1 MFAPLMDAVRADIDR
16 QIGWARGEVRR
27 QTRHTALIGS
37 LAAVAA
43 LAALGAIIAGLIALY
58 FWLSIELGPFAALGM
73 IGGGLLVLALILLA
87 FIFMWKRP
95 RLASRPQLLI
105 AQPAALIGTFKHGV
119 DDRRIAGQ
127 EDTLRLVADTVRQS
141 PPAAL
146 LGVLLIAAIV
156 GVVTGRRF
164 KS

>member
-1 MFAPLMDAVRADIDR
+1 MFAPLMDAVRADLDR
-16 QIGWARGEVRR
+16 QIGWVRSEVRR
-27 QTRHTALIGS
+27 QTRHTAVIG
-37 LAAVAA
+37 AVAGVAA

-58 FWLSIELGPFAALGM
+58 FWLSIELDPFAALGI
-73 IGGGLLVLALILLA
+73 IGGGLLALALILFT
-87 FIFMWKRP
+87 FIFMWRRP

-105 AQPAALIGTFKHGV
+105 AQPTALIGTFKQGV
-119 DDRRIAGQ
+119 DSRGTANT

-146 LGVLLIAAIV
+146 LGILLIAAIV
-156 GVVTGRRF
+156 GVVSGRRF

>member
-1 MFAPLMDAVRADIDR
+1 MFAVLKDAVRADIDR

-27 QTRHTALIGS
+27 QTYHTALIGS
-37 LAAVAA
+37 LAGVAA

-58 FWLSIELGPFAALGM
+58 FWLSIELNPFAALGM
-73 IGGGLLVLALILLA
+73 IGSGLLALALILLA
-87 FIFMWKRP
+87 FAFTWKRP
-95 RLASRPQLLI
+95 RLASRPQLVL
-105 AQPAALIGTFKHGV
+105 AQPAALIGTFKRGV
-119 DDRRIAGQ
+119 DGRTIANQ

-146 LGVLLIAAIV
+146 FVVLLIAAVV

>member
-1 MFAPLMDAVRADIDR
+1 MFAPLMDAVRSDIDR

-27 QTRHTALIGS
+27 QTRHTALIGA
-37 LAAVAA
+37 LGGVAA

-58 FWLSIELGPFAALGM
+58 LWLSIELNPFAALGM
-73 IGGGLLVLALILLA
+73 IGGGLLILALILFA
-87 FIFMWKRP
+87 FVFMWKRP
-95 RLASRPQLLI
+95 RLASRPQLLL
-105 AQPAALIGTFKHGV
+105 AQPAALIGTFKRGG
-119 DDRRIAGQ
+119 DSRRIASQ

-146 LGVLLIAAIV
+146 LGVLLLATIV

>member
-16 QIGWARGEVRR
+16 QIGWARGEVQR

-43 LAALGAIIAGLIALY
+43 LAALGAIVAGLIALY
-58 FWLSIELGPFAALGM
+58 FWLSLQLDPFAALGM
-73 IGGGLLVLALILLA
+73 IGGGLLALALILLA
-87 FIFMWKRP
+87 FVLMWKRP
-95 RLASRPQLLI
+95 RLASRPQLQI
-105 AQPAALIGTFKHGV
+105 AQPAALIGTFTRGV
-119 DDRRIAGQ
+119 DGNGIASR
-127 EDTLRLVADTVRQS
+127 ENTLKLMTDTVRQS

-156 GVVTGRRF
+156 GAVSGRRV

>member
-1 MFAPLMDAVRADIDR
+1 MFAPLMDAVRSDIDR
-16 QIGWARGEVRR
+16 QVGWARGEVRR
-27 QTRHTALIGS
+27 QTRHTALIGA

-58 FWLSIELGPFAALGM
+58 FWLSIELDPFAALGM
-73 IGGGLLVLALILLA
+73 IGGGLVILALILFA
-87 FIFMWKRP
+87 FVFTWQRP
-95 RLASRPQLLI
+95 RLASRPQLLL
-105 AQPAALIGTFKHGV
+105 AQPAALIGSFKHGV
-119 DDRRIAGQ
+119 DSTRIASQ

-146 LGVLLIAAIV
+146 LGVLLVAAIV

>member
-16 QIGWARGEVRR
+16 QMVWAKGEVRR

-37 LAAVAA
+37 LAVVAT

-58 FWLSIELGPFAALGM
+58 LWLSTELGPFAALGM
-73 IGGGLLVLALILLA
+73 IGGGLLILALILFA
-87 FIFMWKRP
+87 FVVMWQRP
-95 RLASRPQLLI
+95 RLASRPQLQLS
-105 AQPAALIGTFKHGV
+105 QPAALIGTFTRGV
-119 DDRRIAGQ
+119 NGRGIASQ

-146 LGVLLIAAIV
+146 LGVLLIAAVV

>member
-16 QIGWARGEVRR
+16 QMVWAKGEVRR

-37 LAAVAA
+37 LAVVAA

-58 FWLSIELGPFAALGM
+58 VWLSIELGPFAALGM
-73 IGGGLLVLALILLA
+73 IGGGLLILALILFA
-87 FIFMWKRP
+87 FVFTWQRP
-95 RLASRPQLLI
+95 RLASRPQLQL
-105 AQPAALIGTFKHGV
+105 AQPAALIGTFTRGV
-119 DDRRIAGQ
+119 NGRGIASQ

-146 LGVLLIAAIV
+146 LGVLLIAAVV

>member
-1 MFAPLMDAVRADIDR
+1 MFAPLMHAVRTDIDR
-16 QIGWARGEVRR
+16 QIGWAKGEVRR
-27 QTRHTALIGS
+27 QTRHTALIGA

-58 FWLSIELGPFAALGM
+58 FWLSIELDPFAALGM
-73 IGGGLLVLALILLA
+73 IGGGLLILALILVA
-87 FIFMWKRP
+87 FVFMWRRP
-95 RLASRPQLLI
+95 RLASRPQLLL
-105 AQPAALIGTFKHGV
+105 AQPAALIGTFKQGV
-119 DDRRIAGQ
+119 DSRRIADQ

>member
-1 MFAPLMDAVRADIDR
+1 MFAPLMDAVRSDIDR

-27 QTRHTALIGS
+27 QTRHTALIGA
-37 LAAVAA
+37 LAAVAT

-58 FWLSIELGPFAALGM
+58 FWLSTELNPFVALGM
-73 IGGGLLVLALILLA
+73 IGGGLLVLALILFA
-87 FIFMWKRP
+87 FVFIWKRP
-95 RLASRPQLLI
+95 GLASRPQLLL
-105 AQPAALIGTFKHGV
+105 AQPTALIGTFKRGV
-119 DDRRIAGQ
+119 ESRRLASQ

-141 PPAAL
+141 PPSAL

>member
-1 MFAPLMDAVRADIDR
+1 MFAVLKDAVRADIDR

-27 QTRHTALIGS
+27 QTYHTALIGS
-37 LAAVAA
+37 LAGVAA

-58 FWLSIELGPFAALGM
+58 FWLSIELNPFAALGM
-73 IGGGLLVLALILLA
+73 IGSGLLALALILLA
-87 FIFMWKRP
+87 FVFTWKRP
-95 RLASRPQLLI
+95 RLASRPQLVL
-105 AQPAALIGTFKHGV
+105 AQPAALIGTFKRGV
-119 DDRRIAGQ
+119 DGRTIASQ

-146 LGVLLIAAIV
+146 LGVLLVAAIV

>member
-27 QTRHTALIGS
+27 QTRHTALIGA
-37 LAAVAA
+37 LAVVAA

-58 FWLSIELGPFAALGM
+58 LWLSIELDPFAALGM
-73 IGGGLLVLALILLA
+73 IGGGLLALALILLA

-105 AQPAALIGTFKHGV
+105 AQPAALIGTFKRGV
-119 DDRRIAGQ
+119 DGRRIAGQ
-127 EDTLRLVADTVRQS
+127 EDPLRLVADTVRQS

>member
-27 QTRHTALIGS
+27 QTYHTALIGA
-37 LAAVAA
+37 LAVVAV

-58 FWLSIELGPFAALGM
+58 FWLSLQLNPFAALGM
-73 IGGGLLVLALILLA
+73 IGGGLMALALILFA
-87 FIFMWKRP
+87 FVFTWKRP
-95 RLASRPQLLI
+95 RLATRPQLQI
-105 AQPAALIGTFKHGV
+105 AQPAALIGTFRRGV
-119 DDRRIAGQ
+119 DSRGIASS
-127 EDTLRLVADTVRQS
+127 EDTLKLVTDTVHQS
-141 PPAAL
+141 PPSAL

-156 GVVTGRRF
+156 GVVTGRQF